1 MSGWSYT
8 CVYSSGAAFCSERK
22 LSSLLNHDVLRLVFE
37 VQTCPVSAAACP
49 GTLKVALHVCQSVS
63 NKAAGVWAAE
73 ERSETLPQ
81 PTQLWAQLA
90 GCKASG
96 GSSFLWLQACVS
108 GEPGIMTVCYKKKKK
123 SKKDSLFNQETALK
137 KSLLVTAP
145 RCSNLFS
152 EHTLT
157 LDMCVSPDIHK
168 HTLHLLF
175 THSRVQDFR
184 SWKETRELRCNC
196 FTFSSSN
203 KNPSVTHFTAITC
216 TLLSVLV

>member
-1 MSGWSYT
+1 M
-8 CVYSSGAAFCSERK
+8 YSSGAAFCSERK

-81 PTQLWAQLA
+81 PTRLWAQLA

-152 EHTLT
+152 EHTLWTCVYHQIYTST
-157 LDMCVSPDIHK
+157 LCTYCS
-168 HTLHLLF
+168 HTVESRILDPGKQRGSRGVTAPLF
-175 THSRVQDFR
+175 LAV
-184 SWKETRELRCNC
+184 TRIQ
-196 FTFSSSN
+196 
-203 KNPSVTHFTAITC
+203 V
-216 TLLSVLV
+216 